1 MRNFILLSVAIV
13 SLAGCSASA
22 KYDFDLSCPTDNI
35 KISAGDGETTY
46 GCTEKYFNVLCVAN
60 TVTYIGSDLYCT
72 THDKKSVRIH
82 LIIKK

>member
-1 MRNFILLSVAIV
+1 MKYLFVIFSLLILS
-13 SLAGCSASA
+13 GCSASA

-72 THDKKSVRIH
+72 THDKKSVRIR